1 MPRKERYQEA
11 GCYHIIN
18 RGVERRSI
26 YLEPKDYEFFLDL
39 LLKLTKKKGCQALF
53 YAKT

>member
-11 GCYHIIN
+11 GHYHIIN
-18 RGVERRSI
+18 RGVERRAI
-26 YLEPKDYEFFLDL
+26 YLEPEDYEFFLDL
-39 LLKLTKKKGCQALF
+39 LLRKGCQALF